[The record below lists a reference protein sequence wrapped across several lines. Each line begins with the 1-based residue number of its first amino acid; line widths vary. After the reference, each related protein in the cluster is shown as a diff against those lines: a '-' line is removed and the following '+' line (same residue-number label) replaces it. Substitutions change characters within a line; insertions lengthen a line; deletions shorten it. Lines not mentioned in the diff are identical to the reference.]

1 MIHVETAGERDPLY
15 NREMNISE
23 PLFDETYILGEI
35 KYEK

>member
-23 PLFDETYILGEI
+23 PLFDETYIFWGN
-35 KYEK
+35 